1 MARIPRPDME
11 RVAGLSEEV
20 PFTRFIPS
28 AITLLGLC
36 SGATAI
42 PFAMF
47 GNWKMAVAAIVLA
60 AVLDTLDGWIARLI
74 GAGSEFG
81 AQLDSLSDLVSF
93 GIAPS
98 VLVYMWTLDHA
109 GGAGWVFV
117 LLFCVCCAIRLARFN
132 IESGDPKEK
141 APPPSHFTGLPTP
154 AAACLILLPMQFTFQ
169 FGDPTFRNPFLTAA
183 MIAVVAALMVSRIPT
198 VSLKRLRVPPR
209 ARPVAF
215 AFVGLIALCAV
226 FYPWATLTTALLV
239 YLATIPV
246 GVFQFA
252 EARRKA
258 ARILRE
264 MDD

>member
-11 RVAGLSEEV
+11 RVATLGEDV

-28 AITLLGLC
+28 AITLLALC

-47 GNWKMAVAAIVLA
+47 GNWKMAVAAIVCA
-60 AVLDTLDGWIARLI
+60 AVLDTLDGWVARLI

-81 AQLDSLSDLVSF
+81 AQLDSLADLVSF

-98 VLVYMWTLDHA
+98 VLVYMWTLDKT
-109 GGAGWVFV
+109 GGAGWIFV
-117 LLFCVCCAIRLARFN
+117 LLFLVCCAIRLARFN
-132 IESGDPKEK
+132 TEAAAPNEK
-141 APPPSHFTGLPTP
+141 PASHFTGLPTP

-169 FGDPTFRNPFLTAA
+169 FGDMSFRNPLLTAA

-198 VSLKRLRVPPR
+198 LSLKRLRVPPN
-209 ARPVAF
+209 ARPIAFGFLAIVAG
-215 AFVGLIALCAV
+215 VAV
-226 FYPWATLTTALLV
+226 LYPWATLTTVLLV
-239 YLATIPV
+239 YLTTIPV

-258 ARILRE
+258 ARLLRE